1 MSNPFET
8 VSNVVWHALRSVAHY
23 FVRHPSA
30 VLGVVVSE
38 AGYWIL
44 WPILNGQ
51 PVELPRATAAAFIA
65 FSSGGILTAINLL
78 RATLKPRGNRRGDQK
93 GSVTVDARV
102 EASAPAL
109 DALNTYQERRYRG
122 EE

>member
-1 MSNPFET
+1 MSNPFEK

-23 FVRHPSA
+23 FVHHPGA
-30 VLGVVVSE
+30 VLGVVVTE

-44 WPILNGQ
+44 WPILNDQ

-78 RATLKPRGNRRGDQK
+78 TATLRPSNTRRWNQK
-93 GSVTVDARV
+93 GGVTVNANV
-102 EASAPAL
+102 EASASEL
-109 DALNTYQERRYRG
+109 DALNEYQERCYRG